1 MYYSFFI
8 SDLSFL
14 FVTFE
19 NMLKPIKFCFTNYS
33 EWLGILI
40 FE

>member
-19 NMLKPIKFCFTNYS
+19 NMLKPIKFLFH
-33 EWLGILI
+33 
-40 FE
+40 